1 MFSTLSYHPLH
12 RPPPLLPPNTTRQ
25 FLPSSSGPLELLSS
39 LPTHPPS
46 SNTNTTPPLLL
57 LHGGFGSAIDYC
69 HYLPQLSSRGYPT
82 YAISLRGHGQSH
94 RPSYLSLYFTRR
106 RAFIAD
112 VLVAVK
118 YISQEHR
125 VDPILVG
132 HSAGGGIAQELAA
145 SGTPLSGLVLIA
157 AIPGYGGLR
166 VNRNWPAMDWLLFP
180 RLLRHMC
187 HPRSPLSSTALVR
200 RAFYSPDAGSDV
212 VQACERRLAEY
223 ESMLWPLSM
232 LRGFVDREELLRGI
246 GGWRGKRKVL
256 VVWGEK
262 DMLVRGEG
270 ERLAE
275 WIGGGRGGQEVIGKG
290 VKGVGHMVMLDSNW
304 KEGVEVVA
312 EWLDG
317 R

>member
-12 RPPPLLPPNTTRQ
+12 RPPPPLPPNTTRQ

-39 LPTHPPS
+39 LPTHP
-46 SNTNTTPPLLL
+46 SNNINTPPLLL
-57 LHGGFGSAIDYC
+57 LHGGFGSAIDYYN
-69 HYLPQLSSRGYPT
+69 YLPQLSSRGYPT

-106 RAFIAD
+106 HAFISD

-118 YISQEHR
+118 YVSQEHR

-145 SGTPLSGLVLIA
+145 SSGTSLSGLVLIA

-166 VNRNWPAMDWLLFP
+166 VNRNWLGMDWLLFP

-200 RAFYSPDAGSDV
+200 RAFYSPEAGREV
-212 VQACERRLAEY
+212 VEGYERRLAEY
-223 ESMLWPLSM
+223 ESVLWPLSM
-232 LRGFVDREELLRGI
+232 LRRFVDREELLGGI
-246 GGWRGKRKVL
+246 EGWGKRKVL

-262 DMLVRGEG
+262 DILVRGEG
-270 ERLAE
+270 ERLVK
-275 WIGGGRGGQEVIGKG
+275 WIRGGREGGEEVMGKG
-290 VKGVGHMVMLDSNW
+290 VNGVGHMVMLDSNW